1 MNIGIGIYNASFPI
15 ERARS
20 DGVIVSPL
28 RLRRIGRRYYIFDAA
43 SATVAEADV
52 QEDSKEAR
60 EWFLNIVG
68 VRYGVDTI

>member
-1 MNIGIGIYNASFPI
+1 MNIGKGIHHVVFYI
-15 ERARS
+15 ESAGS

-28 RLRRIGRRYYIFDAA
+28 RLRSIGRRYYIFDAA
-43 SATVAEADV
+43 SATVAEAWFK
-52 QEDSKEAR
+52 EDSKEAR